1 MGDAAHDR
9 LWSRT
14 EYRRVIA
21 WPERIRREA
30 PFLGAVTRGAPLRRL
45 LDVGCGSGEHTRHFA
60 ELGWL
65 AVGIDVSERMIEEAK
80 VLAGATPAGG
90 TARFEQR
97 AAAEAAQLPE
107 APFGAAICL
116 GNTLAFLETESD
128 VNALVRGVAAA
139 LAPGAPFLLQ
149 LLNYERIRTLP
160 VRALPV
166 NVRPMPE
173 GEGDGEIV
181 FIRVLRPR
189 ADGDV
194 DFYPITLELVP
205 GEDEPQVRVRA
216 AKHVVHHAWIRAT
229 VEGALIA
236 AGFERIR
243 VFGGMTETPWSREES
258 ADVVLLGFRRAAG

>member
-14 EYRRVIA
+14 EYRRVID

-30 PFLGAVTRGAPLRRL
+30 PFLDAVTRAAPVRKL

-60 ELGWL
+60 ELGWR

-80 VLAGATPAGG
+80 VLAGTTAAGG
-90 TARFEQR
+90 LARFEQS

-128 VNALVRGVAAA
+128 VRGLFGGVAAA
-139 LAPGAPFLLQ
+139 LAPGAPFLVQ
-149 LLNYERIRTLP
+149 MLNYERIRALP

-166 NVRPMPE
+166 NVRPLPE

-181 FIRVLRPR
+181 FLRVLRPR
-189 ADGDV
+189 EDGDV
-194 DFYPITLELVP
+194 DFYPITLELLP
-205 GEDEPQVRVRA
+205 GGDDGPEVRVRA
-216 AKHVVHHAWIRAT
+216 AKHVVHHAWTRAT
-229 VEGALIA
+229 LEPALA
-236 AGFERIR
+236 EAGFEQLRLS
-243 VFGGMTETPWSREES
+243 GGMAETPWSREES
-258 ADVVLLGFRRAAG
+258 PDLVLRCVKRT

>member
-30 PFLGAVTRGAPLRRL
+30 PFLDAVTRAAPFRKL

-60 ELGWL
+60 ELGWH
-65 AVGIDVSERMIEEAK
+65 AVGIDVSERMMEEAK
-80 VLAGATPAGG
+80 ALAGTTPAGG
-90 TARFEQR
+90 TARFELR
-97 AAAEAAQLPE
+97 PAAEAAKLPE

-128 VNALVRGVAAA
+128 VRGLLGGVAGA
-139 LAPGAPFLLQ
+139 LAPGAPFLVQ
-149 LLNYERIRTLP
+149 MLNYERIVSLP

-173 GEGDGEIV
+173 EEGEGEIV
-181 FIRVLRPR
+181 FLRVLRPR

-205 GEDEPQVRVRA
+205 GDEEPEVRVRS
-216 AKHVVHHAWIRAT
+216 AKHVVHHAWTRAIL
-229 VEGALIA
+229 EPALAA
-236 AGFERIR
+236 AGFEQLHL
-243 VFGGMTETPWSREES
+243 FGGMSETPWSREES
-258 ADVVLLGFRRAAG
+258 PDLVLRCVKRS